1 MSIRRKVALWFV
13 SIFLVIAGLGTGAYG
28 WFNVQAAYLATSSL
42 SSDAAG
48 EEARMARSDERLRKE
63 IEVREKD
70 YEKLRRRALLQQK
83 YYPQTL
89 RRKFIC
95 IELNFLKTKTIN
107 IRKPPGRYNLR
118 YEL

>member
-83 YYPQTL
+83 YFYTAAVAFCAIGFGSML
-89 RRKFIC
+89 VLTRARK
-95 IELNFLKTKTIN
+95 
-107 IRKPPGRYNLR
+107 RAQ
-118 YEL
+118 